1 MQYSHDKIIELLM
14 KGGES
19 IMAIALYARKSIERE
34 NSISCETQIEYCKAT
49 LKPEEKNEKIL
60 TFVDNGYSG
69 GNVDREGFQEMLK
82 IIQQGKISKLVV
94 YRLDRISRS
103 LSDFVNILNTLKR
116 YNVKFV
122 SSQES
127 FDTSSPYGE
136 MIVKI
141 LIVFAEFERQSIIE
155 RVTQAYAHRSE
166 KGFYMGGRR
175 PYGFDLTETEIHGIK
190 TKMLTPI
197 PFEAEQ
203 IKYIFDSYAV
213 AGVSLRRLMD
223 NLIQNNILPS
233 SGSWSTAKLSTILKN
248 PIYVRADNQIYEY
261 YLRNNAKIV
270 SDIND
275 FDSIHGLQI
284 YGKSK
289 HSAED
294 FSDIKV
300 IVMTHEGIVSS
311 DVWLKCQ
318 KRLEKNKQIGNSISN
333 STSWLGGKIACS
345 TCGRTMTVTKGGAH
359 SDGSRTR
366 YFSCTGKSHNRI
378 CKGTKNTLYADSLED
393 MVYELISEKLLTL
406 KSGRRKI
413 STDNSHKI
421 NLLKNRIS
429 EIKIEQEKLVEIMLK
444 EGIDTEMLA
453 LLNQKAKRLS
463 EEKKDIFDKIEDLE
477 SEESEIINVINL
489 SKKWKTANFDEKK
502 AVCNLLIEKI
512 FIDYD
517 GTVEVIWNI

>member
-1 MQYSHDKIIELLM
+1 MNIKRTEVNPL
-14 KGGES
+14 
-19 IMAIALYARKSIERE
+19 AIALYARKSIERE
-34 NSISCETQIEYCKAT
+34 NSISCETQLEYCKAT
-49 LKPEEKNEKIL
+49 LKPEERNEKIL
-60 TFVDNGYSG
+60 TFVDNGFSG
-69 GNVDREGFQEMLK
+69 GNTDREGFQQMLRQ
-82 IIQQGKISKLVV
+82 IEQGKISKIVV

-103 LSDFVNILNTLKR
+103 LSDFVNILNVLKKH
-116 YNVKFV
+116 NVKFV

-141 LIVFAEFERQSIIE
+141 LMVFAEFERQSIIE

-166 KGFYMGGRR
+166 KGFYMGGRK
-175 PYGFDLTETEIHGIK
+175 PYGFTLVDAEISGIK
-190 TKMLTPI
+190 TKKLDPVPI
-197 PFEAEQ
+197 EVEQ
-203 IKYIFDSYAV
+203 IKYIFDSYVV

-248 PIYVRADNQIYEY
+248 PIYVRADNEIYEY
-261 YLRNNAKIV
+261 YLRNNAKII
-270 SDIND
+270 SDINE
-275 FDSIHGLQI
+275 FDGIHGLQV

-294 FSDIKV
+294 FSDMKAV
-300 IVMTHEGIVSS
+300 VMMHEGIVSS

-318 KRLEKNKQIGNSISN
+318 KKLEKNKQIGNSISN
-333 STSWLGGKIACS
+333 TTSWLGGKIACS
-345 TCGRTMTVTKGGAH
+345 SCGRTMTVTKGGLH

-393 MVYELISEKLLTL
+393 MVYELISEKLMTL

-413 STDNSHKI
+413 STDNSNKI

-429 EIKIEQEKLVEIMLK
+429 EIKAEQEKLVDIMLRDGL
-444 EGIDTEMLA
+444 ESEMLI
-453 LLNQKAKRLS
+453 LLNNKAKKLS
-463 EEKKDIFDKIEDLE
+463 EEKKTLLEKIESLE
-477 SEESEIINVINL
+477 SEESEVINVINL
-489 SKKWKTANFDEKK
+489 SKKWKTANFEERR

-517 GTVEVIWNI
+517 GAVKVIWNI